1 MASASWRATDTATP
15 IAVLDSASR
24 GWLITDRIA
33 LAGPS
38 MASTARPITTG
49 TGTIEYRDHIA
60 IKQRAH
66 AQASAAMVPPISSA
80 STWPR
85 PACASRR
92 FAVSASPPHSRR
104 HTTAVHMRRAGDD
117 PNVIAALLGHA
128 QITTTERFYGH
139 VDLEEKRKAIEAN
152 PPPVKPARGRWR
164 RPEVLEFLESL

>member
-60 IKQRAH
+60 IKQRAQ
-66 AQASAAMVPPISSA
+66 AQASQCRTSSESAAAAPTA
-80 STWPR
+80 T
-85 PACASRR
+85 
-92 FAVSASPPHSRR
+92 PH
-104 HTTAVHMRRAGDD
+104 
-117 PNVIAALLGHA
+117 
-128 QITTTERFYGH
+128 
-139 VDLEEKRKAIEAN
+139 
-152 PPPVKPARGRWR
+152 
-164 RPEVLEFLESL
+164 